1 MKNFTKANRER
12 VKELE
17 ESMAGVQFSFEDN
30 KLVAIEIPCP
40 GSLGGLIKVNYEQFG
55 EMKIYERST
64 TEAYTVGWYIQIA
77 DKIVYEERAFKT
89 ENDRL
94 DFIRK
99 FLGELAPLESSTDEE
114 IAKLSD
120 KNCADHANT
129 ITKFYKLEQRRVVED
144 YFL

>member
-17 ESMAGVQFSFEDN
+17 KSLAGIQFSFEDN
-30 KLVAIEIPCP
+30 KLVAINIPCT
-40 GSLGGLIKVNYEQFG
+40 GSLGGSIKVSYEQYG
-55 EMKIYERST
+55 EMRIYERST
-64 TEAYTVGWYIQIA
+64 IEAYTVGWHIQVA

-120 KNCADHANT
+120 KTCTDHAST
-129 ITKFYKLEQRRVVED
+129 ITRFYKLEQRRVVED
-144 YFL
+144 YF